1 MVTDARKDE
10 MYNSWKKE
18 SYEEW
23 TTQWRDELTGEEA
36 GIVELW
42 DERLDKDELNP
53 VRYIKE
59 MEETW
64 P

>member
-10 MYNSWKKE
+10 MYYSWKKE

-23 TTQWRDELTGEEA
+23 TTQWRDELTDEEA

-53 VRYIKE
+53 TRYIKE